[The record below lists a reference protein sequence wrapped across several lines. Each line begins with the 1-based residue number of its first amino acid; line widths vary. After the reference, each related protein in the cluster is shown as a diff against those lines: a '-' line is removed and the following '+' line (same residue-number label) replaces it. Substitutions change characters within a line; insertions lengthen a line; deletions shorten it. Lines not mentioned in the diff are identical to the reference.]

1 MPIADG
7 PTVRIKAGNRQTT
20 TLSDT
25 ILNTIIEQT
34 DNFVMMFTRKYDWD
48 SADQDWHVI
57 KRASELLASA
67 DIRKMFNDKDEEAD
81 EQRKEAM
88 RDLETIVTRSEEA
101 GVATV
106 IRSAGYKSWPA
117 SAYGS
122 IYFNDGI
129 YVNKAAEGLEPL

>member
-1 MPIADG
+1 MIADG
-7 PTVRIKAGNRQTT
+7 PTVRFKAGNRSTA

-25 ILNTIIEQT
+25 LLNTIIGQT
-34 DNFVMMFTRKYDWD
+34 DAFVQMYTRKYDWSITD
-48 SADQDWHVI
+48 PDFQVI

-88 RDLETIVTRSEEA
+88 KDLELIGIKSETA
-101 GVATV
+101 GVPTT
-106 IRSAGYKSWPA
+106 IRTRGYLSWPA
-117 SAYGS
+117 NSNGS

-129 YVNKAAEGLEPL
+129 GLDRASEGVEPL